1 MTPKKDNTGY
11 LIMDT
16 NSHLFMRKMFFAN
29 TGECWTWI
37 RRVDDATRFKRIRE
51 ARSVYLNTAACN
63 NVMIIPYKEAK
74 RIYG

>member
-16 NSHLFMRKMFFAN
+16 NSHLFMRRLAFDN
-29 TGECWTWI
+29 GWTWL

-51 ARSVYLNTAACN
+51 ARSAYLKTAACN